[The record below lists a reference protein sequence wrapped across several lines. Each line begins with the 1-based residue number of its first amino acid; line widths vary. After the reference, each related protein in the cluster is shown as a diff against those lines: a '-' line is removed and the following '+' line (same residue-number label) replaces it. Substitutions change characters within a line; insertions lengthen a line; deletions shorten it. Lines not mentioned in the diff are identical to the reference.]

1 MILDVN
7 VAFAHDVLDFVNAG
21 LQFPTLEDRWVG
33 LGGVVG
39 HYCR

>member
-7 VAFAHDVLDFVNAG
+7 VAFAHDVLYFVNAG
-21 LQFPTLEDRWVG
+21 LQLPTLEDRGVG

-39 HYCR
+39 HFCR